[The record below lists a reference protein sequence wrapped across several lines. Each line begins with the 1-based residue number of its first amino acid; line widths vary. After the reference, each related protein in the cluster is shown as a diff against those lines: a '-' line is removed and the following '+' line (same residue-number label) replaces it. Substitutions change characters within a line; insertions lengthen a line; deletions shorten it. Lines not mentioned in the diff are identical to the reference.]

1 MTAAPAPLTP
11 NPLQLHSLQRRPVAA
26 RMRHWLQAEGSL
38 TRHLTRASGRVQ
50 VQVLQQGSDALWPE
64 EARALRRQPFQQA
77 GSAHVRT
84 VLLWCGP
91 TGQERP
97 AVLARSAVLAPQSR
111 LRWRGLRG
119 LGDKP
124 LAQLLF
130 DTPHIHRSPLRWHH
144 DAAHSPAARHVLQLW
159 QRHAPEHTAML
170 PRQGVWRRSSV
181 FDINGARILVTEWF
195 APEVFDWPAPK

>member
-1 MTAAPAPLTP
+1 MTPPEFSLPA
-11 NPLQLHSLQRRPVAA
+11 NPLLRRGHRRPVAA
-26 RMRHWLQAEGSL
+26 TMRRWLRAEGSL
-38 TRHLTRASGRVQ
+38 TRHLTRASGRVR
-50 VQVLQQGSDALWPE
+50 VEVLQQGNAPLWPDE
-64 EARALRRQPFQQA
+64 IRALRRHPFQQS

-91 TGQERP
+91 AGDEFP

-130 DTPHIHRSPLRWHH
+130 DTPHMRRSTLRWQQ
-144 DAAHSPAARHVLQLW
+144 DMAHSPAARHVLRYW
-159 QRHAPEHTAML
+159 HEHAPDHVL
-170 PRQGVWRRSSV
+170 PERGVWRRSSV
-181 FDINGARILVTEWF
+181 FTHSGARILVTEWF
-195 APEVFDWPAPK
+195 APEVFGWQTPE

>member
-1 MTAAPAPLTP
+1 MSADSALPTP
-11 NPLQLHSLQRRPVAA
+11 NPLQLRSQRRRPVPAG
-26 RMRHWLQAEGSL
+26 MRRWLQAEGSL
-38 TRHLTRASGRVQ
+38 TRHLTRASGRVR

-64 EARALRRQPFQQA
+64 EIAALQRQPFQQA
-77 GSAHVRT
+77 GSSHVRT

-91 TGQERP
+91 PGAERP

-195 APEVFDWPAPK
+195 APEVFDWPPPK